1 MGLISSLADIRDGQ
15 NIAFDPTWV
24 RAYQSGEWICERH
37 KKKKPFLILR
47 IFLRLHVTVN
57 VKTKQTTASI
67 TIADNVGDGEM
78 TQRVGDIKIN
88 QNIFKEGAFPWY

>member
-1 MGLISSLADIRDGQ
+1 
-15 NIAFDPTWV
+15 
-24 RAYQSGEWICERH
+24 
-37 KKKKPFLILR
+37 
-47 IFLRLHVTVN
+47 

-88 QNIFKEGAFPWY
+88 QNIFKEGAFP